1 MAKTQSTKGWLT
13 PKAFSSA
20 ELLVVLIILTT
31 LAFIAV
37 PKLQFATIRRQK
49 ADTVARKV
57 STDLQLTRRLAITNA
72 AINTDGY
79 ELNMT
84 GGAPY
89 SGYQIVNRD
98 TSEVVDTYSI
108 DSQISCTG
116 GSSFEFGPLG
126 NLLTGSDTQVIVSAE
141 GKTFTITVTSA
152 TGMVKCTS
160 N

>member
-1 MAKTQSTKGWLT
+1 MAKTQ
-13 PKAFSSA
+13 KAFSLA

-37 PKLQFATIRRQK
+37 PKLQFAAIRRQK
-49 ADTVARKV
+49 ADTVARKI

-72 AINTDGY
+72 AINIAGY

-89 SGYQIVNRD
+89 SGYQMVNRD
-98 TSEVVDTYSI
+98 TSEVVDSYSI
-108 DSQISCTG
+108 GSEISCTG
-116 GSSFEFGPLG
+116 GSSFRFGPLG
-126 NLLTGSDTQVIVSAE
+126 NLLTGSGTQVTVSAE
-141 GKTFTITVTSA
+141 GKTFTITVTPA
-152 TGMVKCTS
+152 TGMVKCTG